1 VSAGK
6 LIAELAALGYPV
18 RYVSPESGVAGVA
31 TVNGRA
37 GTVNL
42 TKSDVALANA
52 DNTSD
57 ANKPVST
64 AQAAAD
70 SAVAA
75 AAAADATSKANAAQ
89 SAAIGAAAADATSKA
104 NAAQSAAIS
113 AAASDATSKA
123 NAAQAAAIAAAAA
136 DATAKADAAQAASV
150 PLADFAT
157 LVQAQVDEAI
167 RISSPPQAINV
178 FRFDSTGAGPYS
190 LPALKPYD
198 TTGWNLLFMGGGLRE
213 PADYTLTAAQLTLGS
228 AINNPATF
236 PKGTLQYTVLS
247 ADITPDGFAFDDV
260 TGAAVSSVLTS
271 NPAVING
278 ITAPSP
284 VSVTG
289 GEYSINSGTWTATPG
304 SVVNGDSVRVRQ
316 TSSAS
321 GGITTTAVLTVGGV
335 SASFAVTTLA
345 VSPVSPELVF
355 MPSIASVQVAPGS
368 TFQSNAFTVD
378 GFASDL
384 EVPISVAGPAG
395 TEYCVNYDTT
405 AGTVSALPGSRAWTS
420 APGVVKSGD
429 IVRIRQVAPATNST
443 LQSATMTV
451 GGTTA
456 TFSLVT
462 DFPSGQDGT
471 ITFPGTPNGDD
482 PNVFP
487 TVTNATP
494 GQTYTSN
501 TITIAGLGAGVS
513 IGAFV
518 LGGEYRK
525 NGGAWNT
532 DMTTVTNGDTIQLR
546 MVAPPGGAEIRKVYF
561 RVRGNERTFE
571 VRNALAR
578 SATAASNINW
588 SAYGKLNVPIAPYI
602 NQARRGPAIA
612 VGPVRDIERVELPGA
627 ASPTYASDYFYV
639 VPPGG
644 GTSPVS
650 GAALVAGETV
660 FYCPADASSR
670 TSGGT
675 QYSRT
680 EMRELIGETEA
691 TNWGVAASGPIP
703 GTHVQEGIL
712 RVTQFS
718 TGVPINGFTCGGMT
732 KVTSCVA
739 QIHGVGTPDMVQVR
753 ASKSF
758 SGAGTVCS
766 MTQTVVAVLLQ
777 PNGTGVQTSYPTSGS
792 FAITDGSH
800 FAYKITVE
808 NNTVRVQLARNLA
821 TLTGTFPFGAAAGDQ
836 FDTGAQPIS
845 NYTTGFYFKAG
856 NYLQDIKFRYTGD
869 VADNIP
875 AVVTSAQYSGGG
887 EVVYRLLNVSHA

>member
-1 VSAGK
+1 MSFNIRQLLTGETPADPGAGRVLVYGK
-6 LIAELAALGYPV
+6 DDAMMVWIGGA
-18 RYVSPESGVAGVA
+18 PEP
-31 TVNGRA
+31 RQ
-37 GTVNL
+37 L
-42 TKSDVALANA
+42 
-52 DNTSD
+52 
-57 ANKPVST
+57 
-64 AQAAAD
+64 
-70 SAVAA
+70 
-75 AAAADATSKANAAQ
+75 ADA
-89 SAAIGAAAADATSKA
+89 I
-104 NAAQSAAIS
+104 
-113 AAASDATSKA
+113 
-123 NAAQAAAIAAAAA
+123 AAAA
-136 DATAKADAAQAASV
+136 DATAKANAAAAASV
-150 PLADFAT
+150 PRIELAD
-157 LVQAQVDEAI
+157 LVQPQVEEAV
-167 RISSPPQAINV
+167 RSFVVPQSIGV
-178 FRFDSTGAGPYS
+178 YRFNSTGSGPYA
-190 LPALKPYD
+190 LPELKPYD
-198 TTGWNLLFMGGGLRE
+198 ETGWNLLFMGGASGPRDLSE
-213 PADYTLTAAQLTLGS
+213 YTLTAASLTLGA

-236 PKGTLQYTVLS
+236 PNGVLQYTVLS
-247 ADITPDGFAFDDV
+247 ADITPDGFSFESVAD
-260 TGAAVSSVLTS
+260 AALNSVQIS
-271 NPAVING
+271 NPSTING

-284 VSVTG
+284 LSVTG
-289 GEYSINSGTWTATPG
+289 GEYSINGGAWASSPTT
-304 SVVNGDSVRVRQ
+304 VVNGNTVRLRQ
-316 TSSAS
+316 TASAT
-321 GGITTTAVLTVGGV
+321 GGASTTAVLTVGGV
-335 SASFAVTTLA
+335 SASFVVTTVI

-355 MPSIASVQVAPGS
+355 MPSIGAVQVAPGS

-378 GFASDL
+378 GFASDIEL
-384 EVPISVAGPAG
+384 PISVSGPSG

-405 AGTVSALPGSRAWTS
+405 AGTVSTLPGSRAWTS
-420 APGVVKSGD
+420 TPGVVKSGD

-462 DFPSGQDGT
+462 DFPSGADGT
-471 ITFPGTPNGDD
+471 ITFSGTPNGDD

-487 TVTNATP
+487 TVTGATP
-494 GQTYTSN
+494 GTTYTSN

-525 NGGAWNT
+525 NGGAWGAA
-532 DMTTVTNGDTIQLR
+532 MTTITNGDTIQLR
-546 MVAPPGGAEIRKVYF
+546 MVAPAGGGEIRKVYF

-571 VRNALAR
+571 VRNALTR

-588 SAYGKLNVPIAPYI
+588 STYGKLNVPIAPYI

-612 VGPVRDIERVELPGA
+612 VGPVRDIDRVELPGA
-627 ASPTYASDYFYV
+627 ATPTYASEHFYV

-660 FYCPADASSR
+660 FVCPTDASSR

-680 EMRELIGETEA
+680 EMRELVGETEA
-691 TNWGVAASGPIP
+691 TNWGVTASGPIP
-703 GTHVQEGIL
+703 GTHIQEGIL

-718 TGVPINGFTCGGMT
+718 TAVPINGFNCTSLT

-739 QIHGVGTPDMVQVR
+739 QIHGVDTPDMVQVR

-758 SGAGTVCS
+758 SGAGAVCA
-766 MTQTVVAVLLQ
+766 MTQPVVAVLLQ
-777 PNGTGVQTSYPTSGS
+777 PNALGAQTSYPTSGS

-808 NNTVRVQLARNLA
+808 DGTVRVQLARNLA
-821 TLTGTFPFGAAAGDQ
+821 SLTGTFPFGAAAGDQ
-836 FDTGAQPIS
+836 YDTGAQPIS

-869 VADNIP
+869 VADNTP
-875 AVVTSAQYSGGG
+875 PVVVSGQYSGSG
-887 EVVYRLLNVSHA
+887 EVVYRLMNVSHA